1 MVRVAQFG
9 IVLGALGFVLLVI
22 GLFPG
27 LVGRL
32 PNPGVGLIQLILIL
46 VGFSLLVFGALLYVK
61 FTFYSTVPS
70 NLTQQI
76 GSRLGLTG
84 IVFAT
89 ISGLA
94 DILGFGS
101 SVGIAAGDVVIGQLQ
116 IAGIIGSFFL
126 SALGV
131 LIYTVA
137 GDPDVN

>member
-70 NLTQQI
+70 NLMQQI

-94 DILGFGS
+94 DILGFGG